1 MQVFISYA
9 RKDRLLCDAV
19 MHTLEGIGNIES
31 YRDTS
36 PPMPGVSLSDRFKMK
51 IASCDLFVVLLTE
64 NSITSTWV
72 TTEVAWAISNGKYI
86 IPVLQVGRNL
96 NEVPSLRSDLEY
108 IKYDPTDYEPTLDGL
123 RNFVEKAR
131 KETTPLKC
139 PDECVVRKETIA
151 TIDRL
156 NSEDIL
162 NLLSLKSE
170 ELVPPLVERLVQNAK
185 ATLSEFFTDPR
196 YGSFVNVGTLA
207 TDAKVIITR
216 WDTLH
221 ALLRAAQKANPSAFR
236 RAGYEA
242 GSLYG
247 IGVIKWFLEKSAT
260 KRGKKGLPR
269 DSFSVLEAC
278 AKIDNASGWGKI
290 EVTKTKSASPTPS
303 QGWNGVVTIKDHF
316 LAHEIMESKT
326 KDASNR
332 YANYKAFW
340 KGYLEGS
347 YSAALGA
354 WYGIWTSE
362 GGEEEFPL
370 FVTYCEEHE
379 IKEEADL
386 VFDLYIRYP
395 IYNATFVHLQREL
408 FCPYLR
414 DEKVRIVARARG
426 VVESFIRELA
436 GVESSQREDMVQALT
451 WLGQN
456 ADDTAKGAAAY
467 LAETRNFLHS
477 PVHDVSREPTE
488 GEARRILRLTSAAI
502 FIACRDIRLDDKMKS
517 ELRSALLHRNVG

>member
-1 MQVFISYA
+1 MRVFISYA

-19 MHTLEGIGNIES
+19 MHILEGIGNIEL

-36 PPMPGVSLSDRFKMK
+36 PSMPGVSLSDRFKEQ

-64 NSITSTWV
+64 NSITSSWV
-72 TTEVAWAISNGKYI
+72 TTEVAWAISNEKYI

-108 IKYDPTDYEPTLDGL
+108 IKYDPTDYEPALEGL
-123 RNFVEKAR
+123 RNFVEKPR
-131 KETTPLKC
+131 KETTPGKA
-139 PDECVVRKETIA
+139 PDERANRRETIA

-162 NLLSLKSE
+162 NLLSLKSA
-170 ELVPPLVERLVQNAK
+170 ELAPSLEERLVQNAK

-207 TDAKVIITR
+207 TDAKVTITR

-221 ALLRAAQKANPSAFR
+221 ALLRASQKANPSAFR

-247 IGVIKWFLEKSAT
+247 IGVIKWFLEKSVT
-260 KRGKKGLPR
+260 KRGMKGLPR
-269 DSFSVLEAC
+269 DSLGVLVAC
-278 AKIDNASGWGKI
+278 SKIDNASGWGKI
-290 EVTKTKSASPTPS
+290 EVTKTKTACPTPN
-303 QGWNGVVTIKDHF
+303 QGWNGVVTIEDHF
-316 LAHEIMESKT
+316 LAHEIVESKT

-332 YANYKAFW
+332 YANYRAFW
-340 KGYLEGS
+340 IGYLEGS
-347 YSAALGA
+347 FSAALGA
-354 WYGIWTSE
+354 WYGMWTTE

-370 FVTYCEEHE
+370 FVAHCEEHE
-379 IKEEADL
+379 IKEETDL
-386 VFDLYIRYP
+386 VFDLYIHYP
-395 IYNATFVHLQREL
+395 IYHATFVHLQREL

-436 GVESSQREDMVQALT
+436 GLESSQREDMVEALT

-456 ADDTAKGAAAY
+456 TDDAAKGAAAY

-477 PVHDVSREPTE
+477 PVHDASKEPTD
-488 GEARRILRLTSAAI
+488 GETRRILRLTSAAI

-517 ELRSALLHRNVG
+517 ELRSALSHRNVG